1 MGYLAS
7 PLCSG
12 KKKLLLLLV
21 AATLM
26 ILQHSTAIGEAGNSS
41 LARPGCQDKCGN
53 VSIPYPSGIGKGC
66 FREGFEVYCLLDNV
80 AILNT
85 SGTRLLEIN
94 LTFGEARVQSNITEA
109 CNITKRGKIWG
120 PTFPVGPFF
129 LVSKTKNVF
138 TAIGCSATALIQGDI
153 ETPTEE
159 DGMGPFYSISTCGLY
174 CLDDSSYNNTDCSG
188 RGCCQSAIPRNLKSF
203 NPAFFDNTYS
213 LRSKKN
219 AFLASREISES

>member
-219 AFLASREISES
+219 AFLASREIS